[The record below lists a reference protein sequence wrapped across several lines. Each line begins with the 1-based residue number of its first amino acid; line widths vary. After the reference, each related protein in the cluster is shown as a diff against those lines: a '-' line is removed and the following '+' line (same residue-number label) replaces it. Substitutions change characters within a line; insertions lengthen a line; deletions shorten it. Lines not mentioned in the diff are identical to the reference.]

1 MTDAGPAPMASKP
14 SATYGLRTMFENL
27 YLQGEHEPVRD
38 ELSVDGLVVTGALPP
53 ELRGLYVRN
62 SPNPQFPPIGRYH
75 WFDGDG
81 MVHGVRF
88 RDGRASYANK
98 WVRTAGFER
107 ERAEGQALWTGIM
120 EPPRR
125 RDLPS
130 GPLKDTANTDLVFH
144 QGRLY
149 ALWWLSGTPYELD
162 VTDLSTK
169 GPQTFGGRLTGGFSA
184 HPKVDPRTGELVFFD
199 YSLLKRP
206 FLRYGVVSAEGA
218 LVRYEA
224 IETPAPHILH
234 DMAITERYSVLMDFP
249 LGWDVAKLK
258 EGKRR
263 IAFDR
268 GTPSRFGLIPRRGTA
283 ADVRWFE
290 AEPCYMYHTVNAYEA
305 GDEVVLLGCRVRDLI
320 PETQDTSGQ
329 VARLDTIELVPHLY
343 EWRFNLKT
351 GATTERQL
359 DDVATEFPRINDAV
373 QGRRA
378 AFAYHPRVA
387 RRPDLM
393 FDGLLKYALGDSSA
407 RAVASFDAPPGWF
420 LGEASFAPAPAARA
434 EDDGWLVT
442 FGTNAREQR
451 SAAFVIDA
459 RSMAL
464 VSTVHLPR
472 RIPLGFHS
480 YWCPLA

>member
-1 MTDAGPAPMASKP
+1 MS
-14 SATYGLRTMFENL
+14 ENL

-38 ELSVDGLVVTGALPP
+38 EVHVEALTTSGALPKA
-53 ELRGLYVRN
+53 LHGLYVRN
-62 SPNPQFPPIGRYH
+62 SPNPQFSPIGRYH

-88 RDGRASYANK
+88 RDGAASYANR
-98 WVRTAGFER
+98 WIRTPGFER

-125 RDLPS
+125 KDLPG

-149 ALWWLSGTPYELD
+149 ALWWLSGTPMELD

-184 HPKVDPRTGELVFFD
+184 HPKVDPRTNELVFFD
-199 YSLLKRP
+199 YSLIKKP
-206 FLRYGVVSAEGA
+206 FLRYGLVSPSGE
-218 LVRYEA
+218 LLRYEA

-234 DMAITERYSVLMDFP
+234 DMAITERFSVLMDFP
-249 LGWDVAKLK
+249 LGWDLAKLK

-263 IAFDR
+263 IHFDR
-268 GTPSRFGLIPRRGTA
+268 STPSRFGILPRHGTA
-283 ADVRWFE
+283 ADVRWFA

-305 GDEVVLLGCRVRDLI
+305 GDEVVLLGCRVKDLI
-320 PETQDTSGQ
+320 PEAQDTTGE
-329 VARLDTIELVPHLY
+329 VARLDSIELVPHLY

-359 DDVATEFPRINDAV
+359 DDVATEFPRINETV
-373 QGRRA
+373 QGLRA

-387 RRPDLM
+387 KRADLM
-393 FDGLLKYALGDSSA
+393 FDGLIKYALGDSSA
-407 RAVASFDAPPGWF
+407 KQVASWNAPSGWF
-420 LGEASFAPAPAARA
+420 VGEASFAPAETTRA

-442 FGTNAREQR
+442 YGTNAREQQ

-459 RSMAL
+459 KTMEL
-464 VSTVHLPR
+464 VSTVQLPR

-480 YWCPLA
+480 YWCPRV